1 MHTITHHTH
10 HARAHTYMHL
20 DDVHLS
26 LSLSLWV
33 THTLISISSSH
44 TLNPSA
50 VSLLPTVTTT
60 SWLSRPSACLPRLCE
75 RKM

>member
-10 HARAHTYMHL
+10 HARAHTHMHL

-26 LSLSLWV
+26 LSLWV
-33 THTLISISSSH
+33 THTFISISSSH
-44 TLNPSA
+44 TTNPSA
-50 VSLLPTVTTT
+50 SNLLATVTTT
-60 SWLSRPSACLPRLCE
+60 SWLSRPSASLPRLCE